1 MRKISAVLAASA
13 LVATVAFAGP
23 AASAAETITGKG
35 ASYPFLILDACRSAY
50 TDASVTY
57 TSTGSGTG
65 KSEFAK
71 GNVDFGASDSLYA
84 AGTAPSFKYTYVP
97 LVGGPIALAF
107 NVAGVKSLNLT
118 PELISA
124 IFLGEITQW
133 NDAKI
138 AKINKGVKLPAQKIQ
153 PVFRSETSG
162 TSNNFTNFLAQTVGS
177 PWVANDAFTTAAGKS
192 YGTGAKGGSGVVST
206 VKSTAY
212 SIGYADLADSATSGL
227 PVAAVLNGAN
237 QYVKPSVRSSA
248 LYLASQKMN
257 NSGVVKFDYDAA
269 VKGGY
274 NISLVSYGLAPVG
287 KGTAK
292 AAAVKGFFNYVLNTC
307 APAKAAGLNFVALT
321 GAFKTS
327 ALKLVAKI
335 G

>member
-13 LVATVAFAGP
+13 LVATVALAGP
-23 AASAAETITGKG
+23 AASAAESITGKG

-71 GNVDFGASDSLYA
+71 GNVDFAASDSLYTS
-84 AGTAPSFKYTYVP
+84 GYPTSKYTYVP

-118 PELISA
+118 PQLVSA
-124 IFLGEITQW
+124 IYQGEVTQW

-177 PWVANDAFTTAAGKS
+177 PWVANDAFTTAAGKTL
-192 YGTGAKGGSGVVST
+192 GTGAKGGSGVIST

-227 PVAAVLNGAN
+227 PVAALLNGAG
-237 QYVKPSVRSSA
+237 QYVKPTVRSSA

-257 NSGVVKFDYDAA
+257 NSGVVKFDYDAD

-274 NISLVSYGLAPVG
+274 NLSLVSYGLAPIG

-292 AAAVKGFFNYVLNTC
+292 AAAVKGFFSYVLNTC

-321 GAFKTS
+321 GAFKAS
-327 ALKLVAKI
+327 ALKLVAKV